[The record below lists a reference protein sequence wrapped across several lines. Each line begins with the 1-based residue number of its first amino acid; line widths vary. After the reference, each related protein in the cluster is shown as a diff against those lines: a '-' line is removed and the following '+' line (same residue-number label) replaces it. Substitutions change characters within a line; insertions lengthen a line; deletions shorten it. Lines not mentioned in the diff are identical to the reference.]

1 MKLHTKKKVW
11 INWYIKDP
19 IINSSDGQ
27 NLNGGALSSRKC
39 FIMASAKLMQNRHE
53 CLH

>member
-11 INWYIKDP
+11 INWHIKDP

-27 NLNGGALSSRKC
+27 NLNGALSSRKW
-39 FIMASAKLMQNRHE
+39 FIMAPAKLMQNRHE